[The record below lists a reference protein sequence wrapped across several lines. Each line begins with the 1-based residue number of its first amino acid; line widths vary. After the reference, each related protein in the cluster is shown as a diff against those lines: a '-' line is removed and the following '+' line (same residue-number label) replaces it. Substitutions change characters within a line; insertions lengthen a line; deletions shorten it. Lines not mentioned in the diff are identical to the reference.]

1 MKFKTVLNKARESI
15 EFLNRREQV
24 RYDLDPP
31 VHCTCRVYIGD
42 KIEETEVSLV
52 NVSEGGFFV
61 AAGDKELPLGTRVE
75 FSFDV
80 PHRTE
85 PIIIQGKI
93 VRTHHPDKLERFHR
107 AGVQFE
113 YVNKE
118 DLRLLF
124 DFA

>member
-1 MKFKTVLNKARESI
+1 MKFKTILNQARESI
-15 EFLNRREQV
+15 ALLNRREQA

-31 VHCTCRVYIGD
+31 VHCICRIYLDDEV
-42 KIEETEVSLV
+42 KEVSVSLI

-75 FSFDV
+75 FLFAT
-80 PHRTE
+80 PHRSD
-85 PIIIQGKI
+85 PIIIQGKV
-93 VRTHHPDKLERFHR
+93 VRTHQPNKLERFHR
-107 AGVQFE
+107 AGIQFE
-113 YVNKE
+113 YINKE